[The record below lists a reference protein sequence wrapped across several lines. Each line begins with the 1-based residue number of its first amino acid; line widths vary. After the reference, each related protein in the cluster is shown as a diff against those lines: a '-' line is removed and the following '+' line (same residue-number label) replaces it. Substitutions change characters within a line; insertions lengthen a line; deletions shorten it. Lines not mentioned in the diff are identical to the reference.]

1 MTFRFTCISCRVT
14 FADADIQRSHYK
26 TDWHRYNLKRKV
38 AELPPVTA
46 ENFRQRVLTL
56 KEQEVEKDVSNYCQ
70 VCTKHFSTNNAY
82 ESHMRSKRHRDT
94 MVKQAQSKTKNERNR
109 RRKKGGEEDAGTVT
123 GGGGDGDAKMEAVSG
138 KEEEDIEEDSDAES
152 CESWEGDAV
161 GIEECL
167 FCSHI
172 SNSLEKNV
180 EHMTVKHSF
189 FIPDAD
195 YLSDLEGLVIYLGQ
209 KVGEGHVCVWCNE
222 RGRSF
227 QTTKAVQRHMIDKGH
242 CKMLHEGD
250 ALLEYSDFYDYRSSY
265 PDYHAGGDGATTA
278 GNEGVEEGDGVAEEV
293 DLDVLNDVGYQ
304 LVLPSGATV
313 GHRSLLRYYR
323 QNLKSDSRKLVNTSS
338 VSRMLAQYKALGWT
352 GTTGNAAQKRAKDI
366 SFVQRL
372 RAKHYTKM
380 GVKGNILP
388 GHFRSQV
395 FNYF

>member
-14 FADADIQRSHYK
+14 FADADLQRGHYK

-56 KEQEVEKDVSNYCQ
+56 KDEEVEKDVSNYCQ
-70 VCTKHFSTNNAY
+70 ICTKHFSTDNAY

-94 MVKQAQSKTKNERNR
+94 VLKQAKKNNKKNQWT
-109 RRKKGGEEDAGTVT
+109 RKEEDKVAAVKDR
-123 GGGGDGDAKMEAVSG
+123 GGGDGQMEAAG
-138 KEEEDIEEDSDAES
+138 GKDEKEEEMEEDSDAES
-152 CESWEGDAV
+152 CESWEGEAL
-161 GIEECL
+161 GMEECL

-172 SNSLEKNV
+172 SDSLEKNV
-180 EHMTVKHSF
+180 EHMTLKHSF
-189 FIPDAD
+189 FIPDAE

-209 KVGEGHVCVWCNE
+209 KVGEGQVCLWCNE
-222 RGRSF
+222 KGRSF
-227 QTTKAVQRHMIDKGH
+227 KTVQAVQRHMIDKGH

-250 ALLEYSDFYDYRSSY
+250 AFLEYSDFYDYRSSY
-265 PDYHAGGDGATTA
+265 PDYHTGGDGATA
-278 GNEGVEEGDGVAEEV
+278 VGVEAMEEGDAEV
-293 DLDVLNDVGYQ
+293 DLSLLDDDGYQ
-304 LVLPSGATV
+304 LVLPSGATI

-338 VSRMLAQYKALGWT
+338 VSRVLAQYKALGWT
-352 GTTGNAAQKRAKDI
+352 GTSGNAAQKRAKDI

-388 GHFRSQV
+388 GHFRSQI